1 MSKGQGHSTGSNNE
15 SIIIA
20 LTRYIIQDV
29 YKYKVLYKYLEL
41 IWYLKD
47 TIKIPVFTWK
57 RYLLDTEVG
66 LKRYQYQFGL
76 IVSSPPTCHGYF
88 SSILPFFNAS
98 LSLRYKT
105 LTLTFQGFSCN
116 ISCNFLVSCNFIVI
130 FIDFSKIRHFWAKR
144 IPLRYQIFRKVS

>member
-1 MSKGQGHSTGSNNE
+1 MRTQPPIPLNGKKHG
-15 SIIIA
+15 
-20 LTRYIIQDV
+20 L
-29 YKYKVLYKYLEL
+29 KCKVRYKYLEL

-57 RYLLDTEVG
+57 RYLLDTKVG

-76 IVSSPPTCHGYF
+76 FVSSPPTCYSNY

-98 LSLRYKT
+98 LQPSVQNLDTY
-105 LTLTFQGFSCN
+105 FSRVA
-116 ISCNFLVSCNFIVI
+116 ISCNLLVSFSFTVI